1 MPFPQ
6 MTKTSWLWCH
16 HYLESWQ
23 TRLLIWVGINGGTMT
38 PKPRIKWEI
47 TEEEEGTIIRIG
59 RFEAGEEDASEE
71 SD

>member
-1 MPFPQ
+1 
-6 MTKTSWLWCH
+6 
-16 HYLESWQ
+16 
-23 TRLLIWVGINGGTMT
+23 MT